1 MEGSRLAS
9 QSLQNDRAGLRRAPG
24 SPRRQDRLAA
34 DTQTLNQGLIPFR
47 IATLQII
54 QQLAPAGHH
63 GKESPAG
70 VVILF
75 VRFEVLGEL
84 QNPLAENCY
93 LNFWRAGI

>member
-1 MEGSRLAS
+1 MEGSRLAG
-9 QSLQNDRAGLRRAPG
+9 QSLQNDRAGLRRPHQSSRPPG
-24 SPRRQDRLAA
+24 PPSGGYPDSESGFCIVRDS
-34 DTQTLNQGLIPFR
+34 
-47 IATLQII
+47 TLQII

-84 QNPLAENCY
+84 QNPLAEDRY